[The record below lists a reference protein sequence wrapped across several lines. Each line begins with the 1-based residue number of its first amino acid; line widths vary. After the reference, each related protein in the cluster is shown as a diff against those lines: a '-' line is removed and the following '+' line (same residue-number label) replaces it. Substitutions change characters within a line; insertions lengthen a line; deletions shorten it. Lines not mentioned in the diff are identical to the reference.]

1 MRRLVIMLLCLWP
14 AFLWSQSGTLPNNT
28 GSSKYVVFAWN
39 DLGMHCLNP
48 TYDQAVILPP
58 YNTVQAQVVQRGN
71 PPVIVT
77 SGLTVGYSIL
87 GNTTSANKATFGEF
101 WANAYKLFGVSPAI
115 DKGLNLVDPTIS
127 NGLSGTMV
135 VQGSR
140 FAVNGIPVTPI
151 NDAGVWNPYQ
161 TGIITVKDATG
172 ATVASTNIVVPTS
185 DEINCAKC
193 HGTTN
198 PFGDIMQKHDAK
210 FNTNLSS
217 SAPVLCASCH
227 GSPVL
232 GQTGPGSSGVYMSQA
247 IHSSHANRGASCY
260 DCHPGATTKCNRSLA
275 HTDATTGAC
284 TNCHGSM
291 ANVAATIIVKG
302 RLPWTNEPVCTQ
314 CHTNVPGVDTAG
326 VRFRDAVGHGQMACV
341 ACHNSPHAMLP
352 SREAGDSYTTI
363 KYQGSKAAVKTIGSC
378 GACHSSNHGEGFS
391 DWNSEHGGSSP
402 QVQSACSVCHTGFQN
417 PIQANFPHQFQ
428 WNTRTATVGSG
439 PVQNVPVVETPLP
452 GTGAP
457 AITTQ
462 PLSQTVT
469 AGRSASFSVVA
480 TGTAPITYQWRKN
493 GVAVTGAT
501 AATYT
506 TPATTLGDS
515 GSVFDVVLVNSGG
528 TVTSTPATLTVQ
540 ASVVAPTLTAQPA
553 NQTVAVGQS
562 ATFSVT
568 ATGTAP
574 LSYQWRKNGS
584 AITGATGASF
594 TTPATVASDSGSL
607 FTVVVS
613 NSAGSVTSNAAT
625 LTVSTTTSLTI
636 TTQPQS
642 RTVTVG
648 QSAVFS
654 VVAMGTAPITYQWRK
669 NGSAITG
676 ATRAS
681 YTTPSTVAGDSG
693 SSFTVV
699 VSNSGGSVTSNA
711 ATLTVLSPP
720 RITTQPTDLSVPV
733 RSTATFSAV
742 ATGTAPLSYQWYKN
756 GVAVTGATAAT
767 YSFVTARS
775 DNNASIYVRVRNRIG
790 SVNSNTVIL
799 QLVRG
804 D

>member
-1 MRRLVIMLLCLWP
+1 MKRLVLMLLCLGS
-14 AFLWSQSGTLPNNT
+14 AFLMAQSTLPNNT

-58 YNTVQAQVVQRGN
+58 YNNVKAQVVQRGN

-87 GNTTSANKATFGEF
+87 GNTTSANKANFGQF

-115 DKGLNLVDPTIS
+115 DHGLNLVDPTIS
-127 NGLSGTMV
+127 NGLSGNMV
-135 VQGSR
+135 VQGSL
-140 FAVNGIPVTPI
+140 FAVDGIPLTPI

-172 ATVASTNIVVPTS
+172 ASVASTNIIVPTS

-210 FNTNLSS
+210 FGTNLSS

-260 DCHPGATTKCNRSLA
+260 DCHPGDTTKCNRSLA
-275 HTDATTGAC
+275 HTDASTGAC

-302 RLPWTNEPVCTQ
+302 RVPWANEPGCTQ
-314 CHTNVPGVDTAG
+314 CHTNVPGVDTGAT
-326 VRFRDAVGHGQMACV
+326 RFRDAAGHGQMACV

-363 KYQGSKAAVKTIGSC
+363 KYQGSAAAVKTIGSC
-378 GACHSSNHGEGFS
+378 GACHSSNHGEGFTNWY
-391 DWNSEHGGSSP
+391 DKHGKSGADT
-402 QVQSACSVCHTGFQN
+402 QSACNVCHTGFQN

-452 GTGAP
+452 GTGTL

-462 PLSQTVT
+462 PLSRTVT
-469 AGRSASFSVVA
+469 AGQSATFSVVA

-493 GVAVTGAT
+493 GVAITGAT
-501 AATYT
+501 A
-506 TPATTLGDS
+506 
-515 GSVFDVVLVNSGG
+515 
-528 TVTSTPATLTVQ
+528 TS
-540 ASVVAPTLTAQPA
+540 
-553 NQTVAVGQS
+553 
-562 ATFSVT
+562 
-568 ATGTAP
+568 
-574 LSYQWRKNGS
+574 Y
-584 AITGATGASF
+584 

-613 NSAGSVTSNAAT
+613 NSSGSVTSNAAS
-625 LTVSTTTSLTI
+625 LTVTTATALTI
-636 TTQPQS
+636 TTQPLS

-648 QSAVFS
+648 QSATFS
-654 VVAMGTAPITYQWRK
+654 VVATGTAPITYQWRK

-676 ATRAS
+676 ATAAS
-681 YTTPSTVAGDSG
+681 YTTPPTVASDSGSLFTVVVSNSSGSVTSNAASLTVTTATSLTITTQPQSQTVTAGQSATFRVVATGTAPITYQWRKNGVAITGATGTSYTTPATVAGDSG
-693 SSFTVV
+693 SSFMVV

-711 ATLTVLSPP
+711 ANLTVLSPP
-720 RITTQPTDLSVPV
+720 RITTQPTNLSVRV
-733 RSTATFSAV
+733 RSTATFSVV
-742 ATGTAPLSYQWYKN
+742 ATGSAPLSYQWYKN

-767 YSFVTARS
+767 YSFVTSRS
-775 DNNASIYVRVRNRIG
+775 DNNASIYVRVRNQLG
-790 SVNSNTVIL
+790 SVNSNTVVL
-799 QLVRG
+799 QLVSRG
-804 D
+804 